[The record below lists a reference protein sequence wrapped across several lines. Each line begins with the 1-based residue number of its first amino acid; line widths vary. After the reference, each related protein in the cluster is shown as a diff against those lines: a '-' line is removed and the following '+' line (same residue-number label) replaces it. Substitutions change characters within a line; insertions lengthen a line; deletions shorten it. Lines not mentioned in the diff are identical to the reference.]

1 VDSALKGKRLNPP
14 YKNCSPIGIAYH
26 VFQMHAGNLCG
37 CGMNEMVGN
46 DLDMERIVAM
56 TGCACITSHFAAFD
70 LAGGAMP
77 YVKIAWVHKL

>member
-1 VDSALKGKRLNPP
+1 
-14 YKNCSPIGIAYH
+14 
-26 VFQMHAGNLCG
+26 MHAGNLCG
-37 CGMNEMVGN
+37 CGMNEMVVN
-46 DLDMERIVAM
+46 DLDMERILAM